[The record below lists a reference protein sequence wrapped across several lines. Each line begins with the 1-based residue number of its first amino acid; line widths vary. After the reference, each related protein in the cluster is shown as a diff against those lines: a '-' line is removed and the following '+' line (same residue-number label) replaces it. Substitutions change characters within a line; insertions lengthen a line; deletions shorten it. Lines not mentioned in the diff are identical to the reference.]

1 MELPMQFIDSLLQ
14 LGYSSINIALV
25 FLVVMIIIYR
35 SFSKIL
41 SKQVPRAIFIAVFAA
56 AFVFSIN
63 YFAGFNIAM
72 KEAIDEKRA
81 TEQNGQN
88 EKPKDN

>member
-25 FLVVMIIIYR
+25 FLVVMIVVYR
-35 SFSKIL
+35 SFTKIL

-56 AFVFSIN
+56 GFVFSIN
-63 YFAGFNIAM
+63 YFAEFNMVM
-72 KEAIDEKRA
+72 KQAIDEKRA
-81 TEQNGQN
+81 TEQKQ
-88 EKPKDN
+88 DN

>member
-1 MELPMQFIDSLLQ
+1 MQFIDSLLQ

-25 FLVVMIIIYR
+25 FLVIMIVVYR
-35 SFSKIL
+35 SFSKTL
-41 SKQVPRAIFIAVFAA
+41 SKQIPRAIFVAIFAA

-63 YFAGFNIAM
+63 YFAEFNVAM

-81 TEQNGQN
+81 SEQ
-88 EKPKDN
+88 PKEN

>member
-1 MELPMQFIDSLLQ
+1 MEYPMQFIDSLFQ

-25 FLVVMIIIYR
+25 FLVVMIVVYR
-35 SFSKIL
+35 SFSSIL

-56 AFVFSIN
+56 GFVFSIN
-63 YFAGFNIAM
+63 YFAEFNMAM

-81 TEQNGQN
+81 TEQKQ
-88 EKPKDN
+88 DN

>member
-1 MELPMQFIDSLLQ
+1 MQFIDSLLQ

-25 FLVVMIIIYR
+25 FLVVMIVVYR
-35 SFSKIL
+35 SFSKVL

-56 AFVFSIN
+56 GFVFSIN
-63 YFAGFNIAM
+63 YFAEFNMAM
-72 KEAIDEKRA
+72 KVAIDEKRA

-88 EKPKDN
+88 EQKKDN